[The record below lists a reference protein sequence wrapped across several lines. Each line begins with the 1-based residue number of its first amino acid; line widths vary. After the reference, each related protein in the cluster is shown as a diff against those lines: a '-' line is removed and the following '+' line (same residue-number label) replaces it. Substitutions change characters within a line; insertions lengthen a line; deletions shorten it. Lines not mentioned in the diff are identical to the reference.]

1 MGCICVWVCLCDRA
15 LIHVLMYSCLDRF
28 PNVWNRNKLR
38 EGRKQCNRHQANSS
52 TSGVSCRFFY
62 GIQMSRNTRW
72 VGLMAQ
78 SVQVNYSLSWEEVQ
92 TEKIT
97 SVQIVERS
105 FRVSW
110 RAHYV
115 SWEEERGMGLWGSD
129 RVLGGGEKSSSH
141 KHSSSLAICNC
152 GA

>member
-1 MGCICVWVCLCDRA
+1 MCGCVCATELSFTCWCILVETDSQTFE
-15 LIHVLMYSCLDRF
+15 IETKY
-28 PNVWNRNKLR
+28 KLR
-38 EGRKQCNRHQANSS
+38 EGRKQCSRHQANSS
-52 TSGVSCRFFY
+52 ASGVSCCFFY

-97 SVQIVERS
+97 SVQIVERR
-105 FRVSW
+105 FGVSW

-115 SWEEERGMGLWGSD
+115 SWEEERGMGLWGSG
-129 RVLGGGEKSSSH
+129 RVLGGKKKSSRH